1 MREVQLYVED
11 QRLDIFDGV
20 DIQIN
25 SSIQDAKD
33 ISKVFT
39 DFSVRF
45 DVPASSAN
53 NKIFKHFYNF
63 NITTGRFDARVRH
76 EAKIFLNHLLFKK
89 GRLFLNSIDM
99 KNGKANKYNLTFFG
113 NTVSLVDT
121 FGEDTLAELYNYD
134 GHTKGLEIFDHEF
147 SYTNV
152 KSIFEGDGY
161 AGSPTTGDS
170 SALIYPLI
178 TSKKRLFYN
187 SSLGNTDPTNF
198 DGNLYIP
205 SSGYDIDQYHK
216 RGVKPSDLKPAIKCY
231 HIIKAIEEKY
241 NLNFIPNDASGT
253 KDFFSK
259 HNEAFSN
266 LYMWMSN
273 GSGNIDGEI
282 GDDQYIYHQKVG
294 GWITPHTLG
303 DTDFPWFALDGDN
316 FVVSPFNS
324 VLDAVNL
331 EAGKLGIFL
340 EVRTDS
346 AYSSVNWRV
355 KVTCLTDGSTQTFE
369 GSGDRIHGSD
379 LNDGT
384 ALKVQFYHAVKPNE
398 GTHKYYIDFFSET
411 PMEDTEIRILARTV
425 GDELFGDPA
434 DFETYSTGA
443 TIDSN
448 QAEIVSKNHIPDM
461 KVIDFM
467 TGLFK
472 MFNLTAYYI
481 DDENDPEYDADTPV
495 VKVTTLDNFYA
506 DAVNNQSKGIID
518 ITKYIDKSQHNV
530 ATSLPFSEIDMRF
543 EKTDSVLMENH
554 IQIADGEI
562 FGNSHLPISR
572 IYPDFFF
579 GDKYDIKLPFSKLKY
594 ERIKGTDIQWG
605 YAAGGDFNAEDS
617 DYSDANDIKPPKGN
631 YNSINIKPLLFYG
644 VKHTDIT
651 EDINFSDDSSTTADT
666 VNDYYRPS
674 NTNETATLE
683 TQSDFNI
690 NFDSEADEW
699 TGVEYVD
706 SNSLFFVFY
715 KSYIESVFNIDKRI
729 FTFIANFPPSFL
741 IHYKLN
747 DQLKIQ
753 DTVYRINSIKTN
765 IVTGKS
771 KLELINLSPTE
782 IIE

>member
-11 QRLDIFDGV
+11 KRLDIFDGV

-53 NKIFKHFYNF
+53 NQIFKHFYNF

-134 GHTKGLEIFDHEF
+134 GHTKGLEIFDHDF
-147 SYTNV
+147 TYTNV

-187 SSLGNTDPTNF
+187 SSLVNTDPTNF
-198 DGNLYIP
+198 DGNVYIP

-216 RGVKPSDLKPAIKCY
+216 RGVKPVDLKPAIKCY

-241 NLNFIPNDASGT
+241 NLNFIPNDTSGT

-282 GDDQYIYHQKVG
+282 GDDQYIYHQKLTWSDYGDDTPNGLPRFSVSGEDMTVG
-294 GWITPHTLG
+294 ENFILTPVG
-303 DTDFPWFALDGDN
+303 ENEFED
-316 FVVSPFNS
+316 
-324 VLDAVNL
+324 
-331 EAGKLGIFL
+331 
-340 EVRTDS
+340 EVREKRVFVEVFPDS
-346 AYSSVNWRV
+346 SYTSIPYRL
-355 KVTCLTDGSTQTFE
+355 KVTCKTDGSTQTFE
-369 GSGDRIHGSD
+369 GSGNRN
-379 LNDGT
+379 LDGDGEHNT
-384 ALKVQFYHAVKPNE
+384 AFDIKIYGK
-398 GTHKYYIDFFSET
+398 GTHKYFFEFFSET
-411 PMEDTEIRILARTV
+411 PMEDTEIRLHHRLEV
-425 GDELFGDPA
+425 GQIGNKYNFDSY
-434 DFETYSTGA
+434 TTGA
-443 TIDSN
+443 SVDTN

-644 VKHTDIT
+644 VRMTNISQN
-651 EDINFSDDSSTTADT
+651 INFSDDSSTTADT
-666 VNDYYRPS
+666 VDDYYRPS